1 MRIAGKWL
9 VLAASLAFCG
19 PAAAATSITTTFQAK
34 IVINA
39 QCLINSANT
48 LDFGTN
54 GVLAANIDLPTTL
67 SVTCT
72 NLTTY
77 NIGLDGGLN
86 SAGVVTARKM
96 KGGPSNEL
104 ISYSLSTN
112 TARTTNWG
120 NTIGTDTVGAT
131 GNGALQ
137 SYTIYGRV
145 PPQTT
150 PKPGNYADTITLT
163 VTY

>member
-1 MRIAGKWL
+1 MRIAEKWM
-9 VLAASLAFCG
+9 VLAATLAFCG

-86 SAGVVTARKM
+86 GSGVAARKM

-104 ISYSLSTN
+104 INYSLFTN
-112 TARTTNWG
+112 SGRTTNWG
-120 NTIGTDTVGAT
+120 NTIGTDTVSAT

-150 PKPGNYADTITLT
+150 PKPGTYADTITLT